1 MKYTI
6 VVDKQPRANPSSEIR
21 KYTIEIDEL
30 LQQGDVF
37 DELIIARTEDYV
49 IRRLY
54 MTPYYV
60 VSVLAEEVREDI
72 PDINIELF
80 DGVNYIYL
88 ENEEGNYITAE
99 YIMSNDF
106 TETYVTEAQMNSA
119 ISITSQ
125 DILLSVNEKL
135 LSDYSTTAETQAMI
149 KVSSDNITSKVSSIE
164 TIANT
169 NENNIT
175 NINKNLSNLDTTTKN
190 LTNNVKTIETRTSS
204 LEQTVEGFDFN
215 IVSEIQQQLAN
226 GTVTSNE
233 VKTTSVTIDQD
244 GIKVAKSDSEMQSL
258 FDNEGLYVNKGEIDK
273 SDDKNNILTVDKD
286 GVVTENLYV
295 RTYATLGYHRFEGY
309 IENGEH
315 RTGVFYQGGVES

>member
-6 VVDKQPRANPSSEIR
+6 VVDKRPRTNPSSQIKR
-21 KYTIEIDEL
+21 YTIEIDEL
-30 LQQGDVF
+30 LQQGDVY
-37 DELIIARTEDYV
+37 DELIITRTEDYV

-72 PDINIELF
+72 PNINIELF

-149 KVSSDNITSKVSSIE
+149 KVSSDNITSEVSSIS
-164 TIANT
+164 TQVGTNT
-169 NENNIT
+169 SNI
-175 NINKNLSNLDTTTKN
+175 SNLNGENTSRKNEIDTLKGELANLEKTTTKQYTEIN
-190 LTNNVKTIETRTSS
+190 QSYNNIEFVVGTIQSGINDGVTKVDTKT
-204 LEQTVEGFDFN
+204 G
-215 IVSEIQQQLAN
+215 IV
-226 GTVTSNE
+226 
-233 VKTTSVTIDQD
+233 IDQA
-244 GIKVAKSDSEMQSL
+244 GIHVYKDNDEMQSL
-258 FDNEGLYVNKGEIDK
+258 LNNKGLYVNKGDIDETG
-273 SDDKNNILTVDKD
+273 KNNVLTVDKD